1 MLDLRSR
8 WPVYLFVLWSEARTQ
23 ESRIL
28 ADLAATFTVLEILEV
43 TWAPDE
49 TFSRNLSRMYGDA
62 LPPGSDKEVHC
73 GTGPCLAV
81 VVQDRRPRFGL
92 RRTGRGRKVLN
103 SSVFDARLRY
113 RRWTGGGYRVH
124 ASDST
129 AETER
134 NLVLLFGAGTA
145 DFYGRRPSMDGAR
158 VHAADPVGTHGWASL
173 DQLLLALEP
182 YGARPASRPGA
193 GDRLNLVASDVW
205 WAERIAG
212 GRELG
217 VGVREIEVAG
227 RPLELTIRE
236 QPARPVRAVDALI
249 RWVRR

>member
-1 MLDLRSR
+1 M
-8 WPVYLFVLWSEARTQ
+8 Q
-23 ESRIL
+23 EGRIL
-28 ADLAATFTVLEILEV
+28 ADLAAHFTVLDVLEV
-43 TWAPDE
+43 TWTPDE

-92 RRTGRGRKVLN
+92 RRTGRGRQVLN

-145 DFYGRRPSMDGAR
+145 DFHSRRPSRDGAR
-158 VHAADPVGTHGWASL
+158 VHATDPVGTHGWASL

-182 YGARPASRPGA
+182 YGARPASRPGTQARPGA
-193 GDRLNLVASDVW
+193 GARLSLVASDVW

-217 VGVREIEVAG
+217 PGVREVEVAG
-227 RPLELTIRE
+227 KPLELTIHA
-236 QPARPVRAVDALI
+236 QPARPVRAADALLG
-249 RWVRR
+249 WVRR